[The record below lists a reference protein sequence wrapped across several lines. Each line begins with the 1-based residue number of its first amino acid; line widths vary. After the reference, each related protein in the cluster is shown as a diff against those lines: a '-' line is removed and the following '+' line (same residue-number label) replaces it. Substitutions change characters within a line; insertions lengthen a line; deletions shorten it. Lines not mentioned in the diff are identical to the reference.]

1 METSEISNNYIQNE
15 ESNNISTHKYNLYQ
29 QFLIIGIDPKIMF
42 NINELDLKNIPEPL
56 NLPKV
61 ISKYPNIN
69 LPYLNIP
76 DTIVASHCFP
86 QGIINTLVE
95 YEKKDLE
102 EKEKKIE
109 NFIFSL
115 ENMCPEMEIS
125 SLKINKVYYTCLLF
139 YEDIEK
145 YRQCINQRKYYKN
158 SDINKNDN
166 NIRNRGL
173 LIPKVIC
180 LSSFTPFYEQTKDI
194 LQKLRNYA
202 DNFNYNNRTMEKIN
216 IYPIEKI
223 IEGLIFAL
231 PALPR
236 GCNSII
242 LSNDSFLFE
251 SKSKDINL
259 NNNKDSNKKDI
270 IFSETPPNKEPRIM
284 VNYSILLYYF
294 KVEDIFEVIK
304 FILLEEPI
312 IFFCDDKEILTNVII
327 SFISLIYPFQYP
339 YPVVTILPEQNF
351 SLISLLKHFIF
362 GINIKYS
369 DDYVHKKVALDGV
382 KFIRIIRLDKRFNNI
397 VNSKEVGNLK
407 YSNISSLKADE
418 NKPLIKINEYS
429 GNSFIIDK
437 KESED
442 INIKKSINLPRHYFE
457 KCARKLEN
465 EIADKMKEKLK
476 TLNSKIIYTKKE
488 KEKEKEL
495 KKEDIINNII
505 RDNILYF
512 FTCILLKYQECCVKF
527 EKKKYE
533 DKDKDGNIVTKEF
546 GERNIKLDEK
556 YYRGNIKLND
566 IFNCKEFL
574 NTIASL
580 DMDFYNIFFKTKVF
594 FNFIHKKIFPES
606 NQDKLDV
613 LYFDELI
620 NKKLSRESRMQKIEM
635 KFLEY
640 KYEDIINEININSL
654 KRKIS
659 YNFNNYLQKH
669 ENRAKALNY
678 FQFIYSKFDQDVD
691 EYNIKG
697 KKEQIYFYYYVFPIL
712 LNDGIF
718 YNEKGENKKNIFCSE
733 FFKECISSN
742 RLYSQFEN
750 DSELIIEDD
759 EINKQYRIYDYSLNP
774 TSQFHMKNEYMIKML
789 WLRYF
794 SKTFYLIPISKR
806 KYYFELMNIFLK
818 NNIDIIDER
827 TILLL
832 FNSINKYGDR
842 NMNQDY
848 FINLKNKTY
857 ISYLCLREKTK
868 PENNFIRYLINEDN
882 LKDDS
887 NQNNSNQKAQDISNE
902 NQENNILEEK
912 LMTFKVNYYCTG
924 KKEELNLC
932 QNSDSNLNTDSE
944 ENNIC
949 DEPFI
954 EKISELYSDS
964 DEYIQC
970 KCNKCYK
977 DQRLSIT
984 CEYIDEENN
993 KFIIDFELLSPMA
1006 LLKKDWFT
1014 NNSELDLSYISQEY
1028 LEYYLSAI
1036 FYFYE
1041 KNLPCEFLMPNFNE
1055 KNEKKLK
1062 EINNISYA
1070 HIDSEEHD
1078 YNNTIDKIIIIERA
1092 KKDKD
1097 KSNNNITFP
1106 NNYNEFT
1113 EKKIIKYNENE
1124 NNIEKNL
1131 KSCFKGN
1138 KKHSKNVEFKLSIN
1152 S

>member
-29 QFLIIGIDPKIMF
+29 QFLVIGIDPKIMF

-166 NIRNRGL
+166 NIRNKGL

-476 TLNSKIIYTKKE
+476 TLNSKIIYTKK
-488 KEKEKEL
+488 
-495 KKEDIINNII
+495 
-505 RDNILYF
+505 
-512 FTCILLKYQECCVKF
+512 
-527 EKKKYE
+527 
-533 DKDKDGNIVTKEF
+533 
-546 GERNIKLDEK
+546 
-556 YYRGNIKLND
+556 
-566 IFNCKEFL
+566 
-574 NTIASL
+574 
-580 DMDFYNIFFKTKVF
+580 
-594 FNFIHKKIFPES
+594 
-606 NQDKLDV
+606 
-613 LYFDELI
+613 
-620 NKKLSRESRMQKIEM
+620 
-635 KFLEY
+635 
-640 KYEDIINEININSL
+640 
-654 KRKIS
+654 
-659 YNFNNYLQKH
+659 
-669 ENRAKALNY
+669 
-678 FQFIYSKFDQDVD
+678 
-691 EYNIKG
+691 
-697 KKEQIYFYYYVFPIL
+697 
-712 LNDGIF
+712 
-718 YNEKGENKKNIFCSE
+718 
-733 FFKECISSN
+733 
-742 RLYSQFEN
+742 
-750 DSELIIEDD
+750 
-759 EINKQYRIYDYSLNP
+759 
-774 TSQFHMKNEYMIKML
+774 
-789 WLRYF
+789 
-794 SKTFYLIPISKR
+794 
-806 KYYFELMNIFLK
+806 
-818 NNIDIIDER
+818 
-827 TILLL
+827 
-832 FNSINKYGDR
+832 
-842 NMNQDY
+842 
-848 FINLKNKTY
+848 
-857 ISYLCLREKTK
+857 
-868 PENNFIRYLINEDN
+868 
-882 LKDDS
+882 
-887 NQNNSNQKAQDISNE
+887 
-902 NQENNILEEK
+902 
-912 LMTFKVNYYCTG
+912 
-924 KKEELNLC
+924 
-932 QNSDSNLNTDSE
+932 
-944 ENNIC
+944 
-949 DEPFI
+949 
-954 EKISELYSDS
+954 
-964 DEYIQC
+964 
-970 KCNKCYK
+970 
-977 DQRLSIT
+977 
-984 CEYIDEENN
+984 
-993 KFIIDFELLSPMA
+993 
-1006 LLKKDWFT
+1006 
-1014 NNSELDLSYISQEY
+1014 
-1028 LEYYLSAI
+1028 
-1036 FYFYE
+1036 
-1041 KNLPCEFLMPNFNE
+1041 
-1055 KNEKKLK
+1055 
-1062 EINNISYA
+1062 
-1070 HIDSEEHD
+1070 
-1078 YNNTIDKIIIIERA
+1078 
-1092 KKDKD
+1092 
-1097 KSNNNITFP
+1097 
-1106 NNYNEFT
+1106 
-1113 EKKIIKYNENE
+1113 
-1124 NNIEKNL
+1124 
-1131 KSCFKGN
+1131 
-1138 KKHSKNVEFKLSIN
+1138 
-1152 S
+1152 

>member
-1 METSEISNNYIQNE
+1 MEQSQIDENTINE
-15 ESNNISTHKYNLYQ
+15 TIILNHKYNLYQ
-29 QFLIIGIDPKIMF
+29 QFFVIGIEPKLMC
-42 NINELDLKNIPEPL
+42 NINELDLRNIPEPL

-76 DTIVASHCFP
+76 DTIIASHCFP
-86 QGIINTLVE
+86 QGIINALVD

-115 ENMCPEMEIS
+115 ENMCPEIKIS
-125 SLKINKVYYTCLLF
+125 SLRINKVYYTCLLF

-158 SDINKNDN
+158 SDINKDN
-166 NIRNRGL
+166 NNVRNKGL

-180 LSSFTPFYEQTKDI
+180 LSSFSPFYEETKEI
-194 LQKLRNYA
+194 LQKLKNYV
-202 DNFNYNNRTMEKIN
+202 DNYNYNNRTIENIN
-216 IYPIEKI
+216 LYPIEKI

-236 GCNSII
+236 GCNSIN

-251 SKSKDINL
+251 SQLNDSTINISKDT
-259 NNNKDSNKKDI
+259 NNKDTNINDI
-270 IFSETPPNKEPRIM
+270 IFKETPPNKEPRIM
-284 VNYSILLYYF
+284 VNYSALLFYF
-294 KVEDIFEVIK
+294 KVEEIFEIIK

-312 IFFCDDKEILTNVII
+312 LFFCDDKEILTNII
-327 SFISLIYPFQYP
+327 ASFISLIYPFQYP
-339 YPVVTILPEQNF
+339 YPVITILPEQNF
-351 SLISLLKHFIF
+351 SLISLFKHFIF

-382 KFIRIIRLDKRFNNI
+382 KFIRIIRLDKRFNTI
-397 VNSKEVGNLK
+397 VNTKEVGNLS
-407 YSNISSLKADE
+407 YGNISSIKADE
-418 NKPLIKINEYS
+418 NKPLIIINEYS
-429 GNSFIIDK
+429 GNSFIMDK

-442 INIKKSINLPRHYFE
+442 INTKKSINLPRHYSE
-457 KCARKLEN
+457 KCARKLES
-465 EIADKMKEKLK
+465 EIAEKYKGKLKSLNSIIIDGNKEKQR
-476 TLNSKIIYTKKE
+476 E
-488 KEKEKEL
+488 KEKINK
-495 KKEDIINNII
+495 INNAI

-527 EKKKYE
+527 EKKIYE
-533 DKDKDGNIVTKEF
+533 DNDRDGNIITKEF
-546 GERNIKLDEK
+546 EERNIKLDEK
-556 YYRGNIKLND
+556 YYIGNLELND

-574 NTIASL
+574 NNIASL
-580 DMDFYNIFFKTKVF
+580 DVDFYNVFFKTKVF

-620 NKKLSRESRMQKIEM
+620 NKKLSRESRIQKIET

-640 KYEDIINEININSL
+640 KYEDNINEININCL
-654 KRKIS
+654 KRKIT

-678 FQFIYSKFDQDVD
+678 FQFIYSNFDQDID

-697 KKEQIYFYYYVFPIL
+697 KKDQIQFYYYVFPIL

-718 YNEKGENKKNIFCSE
+718 YNEKGNKNKKQFDSE
-733 FFKECISSN
+733 FFLGSINSN
-742 RLYSQFEN
+742 RLYNQFE
-750 DSELIIEDD
+750 EEAKLMVEDD

-794 SKTFYLIPISKR
+794 SKTFHLIPISKR
-806 KYYFELMNIFLK
+806 KYYFTLMNIFLK
-818 NNIDIIDER
+818 NNIDVIDER
-827 TILLL
+827 TILIL
-832 FNSINKYGDR
+832 FNCINKYGDR

-857 ISYLCLREKTK
+857 TAYLCLREKTK
-868 PENNFIRYLINEDN
+868 PENNFIKYIINQENSNDN
-882 LKDDS
+882 S
-887 NQNNSNQKAQDISNE
+887 NQNSQDIANDE
-902 NQENNILEEK
+902 NKEKNISMEEKK
-912 LMTFKVNYYCTG
+912 LMTFKINYFCTG
-924 KKEELNLC
+924 KKEELNLY
-932 QNSDSNLNTDSE
+932 QNSNSNVNTDSE
-944 ENNIC
+944 DNIC
-949 DEPFI
+949 NEPFI

-977 DQRLSIT
+977 DQRLPIT
-984 CEYIDEENN
+984 CEYLDEENN
-993 KFIIDFELLSPMA
+993 QFIIDFELLSPMA
-1006 LLKKDWFT
+1006 LLKKDWFK
-1014 NNSELDLSYISQEY
+1014 NNSELDMSYISQEY
-1028 LEYYLSAI
+1028 LECYLSAI

-1041 KNLPCEFLMPNFNE
+1041 RNLPCEFLIPNFNE
-1055 KNEKKLK
+1055 KNENKLQ
-1062 EINNISYA
+1062 EIQNLSYA
-1070 HIDSEEHD
+1070 NINSEEFYY
-1078 YNNTIDKIIIIERA
+1078 YNVIDKTVIIEGVR
-1092 KKDKD
+1092 KSKDKD
-1097 KSNNNITFP
+1097 KGNNNIISNDDNEFIE
-1106 NNYNEFT
+1106 NRKRKDNYN
-1113 EKKIIKYNENE
+1113 KNNNES
-1124 NNIEKNL
+1124 NL

-1138 KKHSKNVEFKLSIN
+1138 KKFTKNVEFKLSFN